1 MSIPQLTHFYV
12 AIKEDNR
19 ISATHISLY
28 MALFIRWQDTGFEGP
43 VCFRRTEVMEA
54 AKINGI
60 ATYHKCIKDLADF
73 GYIRY
78 MPSYNPAISNR
89 AYLLE

>member
-1 MSIPQLTHFYV
+1 MSVTQLSHFYQV
-12 AIKEDNR
+12 IKEDNR
-19 ISATHISLY
+19 ISPTHISVY
-28 MALFIRWQDTGFEGP
+28 MALFERWNANNFTGP
-43 VCFRRTEVMEA
+43 VCFRRTELMES

-78 MPSYNPAISNR
+78 VPSFNPAVANL